1 MTREP
6 FRDDF
11 RDGDARDVAT
21 DAKQSEPHRRNE
33 HLRLQMFGNQAE
45 KRERHFDVGRR
56 NDMRKRQPIHR
67 RAAEHHSRGENAREA
82 DAALVEND
90 TAEKQHQQENVE
102 NAVRPGIKAV
112 FRRRPRHSALV
123 ERGFQRGGKGRHNV
137 PKHVAGHHRERH
149 DDHHNPTSKGRISC
163 IHNLQI
169 YAIILNRQK
178 KNDEND
184 EKRILSPE
192 KIKKSKFFCVIKEK
206 IVNLRLNFNKF
217 IIKKKIMF
225 GIGVPELLVI
235 AFIILLVFGG
245 RKIPE
250 LMKGLGKGVKSFKD
264 GMKEV
269 EDDLKLDEK
278 KEAKKD
284 EP

>member
-1 MTREP
+1 M
-6 FRDDF
+6 
-11 RDGDARDVAT
+11 
-21 DAKQSEPHRRNE
+21 RN
-33 HLRLQMFGNQAE
+33 
-45 KRERHFDVGRR
+45 
-56 NDMRKRQPIHR
+56 
-67 RAAEHHSRGENAREA
+67 
-82 DAALVEND
+82 
-90 TAEKQHQQENVE
+90 
-102 NAVRPGIKAV
+102 
-112 FRRRPRHSALV
+112 
-123 ERGFQRGGKGRHNV
+123 
-137 PKHVAGHHRERH
+137 
-149 DDHHNPTSKGRISC
+149 
-163 IHNLQI
+163 
-169 YAIILNRQK
+169 
-178 KNDEND
+178 
-184 EKRILSPE
+184 LSPE
-192 KIKKSKFFCVIKEK
+192 KIKKSKNFCVFKEK